1 MSRSYDNRRRRQA
14 IYLFLAVYLRFMITL
29 IALEMVR
36 NYQFG
41 QGLF

>member
-1 MSRSYDNRRRRQA
+1 MSRSYDNRRRRQG
-14 IYLFLAVYLRFMITL
+14 IYLFIAVYIAFMLAV

-36 NYQFG
+36 NVQFG